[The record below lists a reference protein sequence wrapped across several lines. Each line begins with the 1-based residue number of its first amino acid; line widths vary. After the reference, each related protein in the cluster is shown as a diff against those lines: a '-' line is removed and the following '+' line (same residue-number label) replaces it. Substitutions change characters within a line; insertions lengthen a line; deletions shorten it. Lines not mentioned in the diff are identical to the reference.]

1 MNLMRVLLRL
11 TGLLALPLALLL
23 FAQWPLRELIQ
34 AYSRQANDV
43 AQIVFALYMAVAITA
58 ASVGHTHLAALHSH
72 RTGALPM
79 PRWKRWALLLC
90 VAPWSLFLLWA
101 SAPIVSESV
110 RHWERFGETLTPGY
124 FLIKLALALLL
135 LLVLLE
141 AVLQVLTRKE
151 PRP

>member
-1 MNLMRVLLRL
+1 MNPMRLLLRL
-11 TGLLALPLALLL
+11 TGFLALPLALLL

-58 ASVGHTHLAALHSH
+58 ASVGRTHLAALHAAH
-72 RTGALPM
+72 TNPLTM
-79 PRWKRWALLLC
+79 PRWRRWALLIC
-90 VAPWSLFLLWA
+90 VAPWALFLLWA
-101 SAPIVSESV
+101 SEPIVTESV

-124 FLIKLALALLL
+124 FLIKLALVLLL

-141 AVLQVLTRKE
+141 AVLPLLPRKE
-151 PRP
+151 PRA